1 MLDTNSDSDAREAL
15 HIAIQSGRQTIDELL
30 SSIGNFWGKQV
41 NLKEI
46 KAMSLSRIFEELKR
60 ADQYDNQDNSKY
72 KQTATKL
79 RNLLISSVKNILQKA
94 SHFLEHD
101 DGELNDNVSSTDSRG
116 ESSYHFRSQEKG
128 TQSISLGENDDIST
142 LEDCGNLVKQVEM
155 MTPYLP
161 SDLFGEYQ
169 SHLEE
174 IKRMV
179 DSSKKVHLSRIDAA
193 RSSDANRCH
202 ELIHIFNYYR
212 GKGDFYLMKDTG
224 DVINKVLRSFKEKVT
239 SDLQPG
245 KLWSVLPALIAS
257 FSPWKNYIDS
267 VTLWRSSPFKY
278 SYYLA
283 RTERR
288 WYSSKSREVKLE
300 VDLPIGLFCEV
311 KKKVLSAVH
320 DTIQF
325 ILDKDHSLAVMEPHL
340 DGLILILSDD
350 AGEILSSIS
359 DRDKSVMDQ
368 IGCTIVA
375 VGKSF
380 ALLGQ
385 RVADLLGKVTTIF
398 DHSADPTIEIDDAKC
413 HLSKAS
419 EQIALTRR
427 CVSLFDKVCAQC
439 DSSSVL
445 HSKYRLEL
453 NVMNLSSVSYAAL
466 SGLMNKTVEN
476 LLQIAKASL
485 HGNKILTTPNASDR
499 NSFYRRM
506 QFALVLLIHWDS
518 CQAIV
523 QCCTNTHVHEESV
536 KVKLM
541 AEIETIGVAAD
552 RLVESTDSTQLGIL
566 YDNLRSI
573 NENFIN
579 NDIRDRAM
587 SRMKTIDDLF
597 FENIKKMKERG
608 WLSEEEWHSSTF
620 GNNQYEKIAKELI
633 RMKLVTTQIAHY
645 KKRIDTEFIDQLLK
659 DYKSRNSG
667 AAGAF
672 FFLHLSDHLSAI
684 RTSDAPIAAQ
694 ILGDHAAFYGHKLH
708 LRNEKVLRF
717 TVEDILSTI
726 TGDNED
732 GIIDQALD
740 EGTKDCLLKI
750 SNLFEEDYWAR
761 VGTGLECGKDLE
773 TELAALITMTKDVA
787 RRSDLPQKQKIRMLM
802 ACIFAYWTLDGS
814 KHYQETIS
822 SQGNTLSADGQGPSV
837 KKCRSL
843 LQPHA
848 GQIVGI
854 LRIFGLD
861 EDEDLNLSP
870 RIPTVGK

>member
-15 HIAIQSGRQTIDELL
+15 HIAIQSSRQTIDEVL
-30 SSIGNFWGKQV
+30 SSIGNFCDKQV
-41 NLKEI
+41 NLEEI
-46 KAMSLSRIFEELKR
+46 KAMQPSRIFDELKR
-60 ADQYDNQDNSKY
+60 AEQYDNQDNSKY

-79 RNLLISSVKNILQKA
+79 RNLLISSVKKILEKA

-101 DGELNDNVSSTDSRG
+101 DREFNDNVSSTDSRG

-128 TQSISLGENDDIST
+128 TQSASLWGTDDIST
-142 LEDCGNLVKQVEM
+142 LEDCENFVKQVEM
-155 MTPYLP
+155 LTPYLP

-169 SHLEE
+169 SRLEE
-174 IKRMV
+174 IKSMV
-179 DSSKKVHLSRIDAA
+179 DSSKKAHLSRINAA
-193 RSSDANRCH
+193 ISSDANRCH
-202 ELIHIFNYYR
+202 ELANLFNYYR
-212 GKGDFYLMKDTG
+212 RRRDFYQMKDTG
-224 DVINKVLRSFKEKVT
+224 DAMNRKLRSVTEKVT
-239 SDLQPG
+239 IDLQSG
-245 KLWSVLPALIAS
+245 KLWFVLSALSAS
-257 FSPWKNYIDS
+257 FLHWKKYIDDIS
-267 VTLWRSSPFKY
+267 LWRSSPAKY
-278 SYYLA
+278 SNYLVH
-283 RTERR
+283 TERT
-288 WYSSKSREVKLE
+288 WYVFQSEVKLE
-300 VDLPIGLFCEV
+300 VDNPIRLFRELEEEV
-311 KKKVLSAVH
+311 LRAVH
-320 DTIQF
+320 AAIQF
-325 ILDKDHSLAVMEPHL
+325 IMNQDHSLADMEPHL
-340 DGLILILSDD
+340 DGLILMLSDD
-350 AGEILSSIS
+350 AGEMLSSIS
-359 DRDKSVMDQ
+359 HQDKSVRDQ
-368 IGCTIVA
+368 IGCAIVA

-380 ALLGQ
+380 AQLGQ
-385 RVADLLGKVTTIF
+385 KASDLLGKVNTIF
-398 DHSADPTIEIDDAKC
+398 DHSTDPTFVIDDAKC
-413 HLSKAS
+413 HLLKAS

-445 HSKYRLEL
+445 HSKYRLKL
-453 NVMNLSSVSYAAL
+453 KRMNLSSVSFAAL
-466 SGLMNKTVEN
+466 SGLINKTVEN
-476 LLQIAKASL
+476 LQQIAKSSL
-485 HGNKILTTPNASDR
+485 HGNKILITPNASDR

-506 QFALVLLIHWDS
+506 QFALVLLIYWDS
-518 CQAIV
+518 YQAIV
-523 QCCTNTHVHEESV
+523 QGCANKNFHEESV
-536 KVKLM
+536 KDKLM
-541 AEIETIGVAAD
+541 VEIESIGVAAD

-620 GNNQYEKIAKELI
+620 GNNQYRKIAKELI
-633 RMKLVTTQIAHY
+633 SMKLVTTQIAHY

-672 FFLHLSDHLSAI
+672 FFLDLSNHLSAI

-717 TVEDILSTI
+717 TVEDVLSMI
-726 TGDNED
+726 TGDDKD

-740 EGTKDCLLKI
+740 EGTKDRLLKI

-787 RRSDLPQKQKIRMLM
+787 RRSDLPQKQKIRKLM

-822 SQGNTLSADGQGPSV
+822 SQGNTLSADGQGPSL

-854 LRIFGLD
+854 LRIFGLG
-861 EDEDLNLSP
+861 EDEDLKLSP
-870 RIPTVGK
+870 GTPTVGK

>member
-1 MLDTNSDSDAREAL
+1 M
-15 HIAIQSGRQTIDELL
+15 
-30 SSIGNFWGKQV
+30 
-41 NLKEI
+41 
-46 KAMSLSRIFEELKR
+46 
-60 ADQYDNQDNSKY
+60 
-72 KQTATKL
+72 
-79 RNLLISSVKNILQKA
+79 
-94 SHFLEHD
+94 
-101 DGELNDNVSSTDSRG
+101 
-116 ESSYHFRSQEKG
+116 
-128 TQSISLGENDDIST
+128 
-142 LEDCGNLVKQVEM
+142 
-155 MTPYLP
+155 
-161 SDLFGEYQ
+161 
-169 SHLEE
+169 
-174 IKRMV
+174 
-179 DSSKKVHLSRIDAA
+179 
-193 RSSDANRCH
+193 NR
-202 ELIHIFNYYR
+202 
-212 GKGDFYLMKDTG
+212 
-224 DVINKVLRSFKEKVT
+224 
-239 SDLQPG
+239 
-245 KLWSVLPALIAS
+245 
-257 FSPWKNYIDS
+257 
-267 VTLWRSSPFKY
+267 
-278 SYYLA
+278 
-283 RTERR
+283 
-288 WYSSKSREVKLE
+288 
-300 VDLPIGLFCEV
+300 
-311 KKKVLSAVH
+311 
-320 DTIQF
+320 
-325 ILDKDHSLAVMEPHL
+325 DHSLADMEPHL
-340 DGLILILSDD
+340 DGLILMLSDD
-350 AGEILSSIS
+350 AGEMLSSIS
-359 DRDKSVMDQ
+359 HQDKSVRDQ
-368 IGCTIVA
+368 IGCAIVA

-380 ALLGQ
+380 AQLGQ
-385 RVADLLGKVTTIF
+385 KASDLLGKVNTIF
-398 DHSADPTIEIDDAKC
+398 DHSTDPTFVIDDAKC
-413 HLSKAS
+413 HLLKAS

-445 HSKYRLEL
+445 HSKYRLKL
-453 NVMNLSSVSYAAL
+453 KRMNLSSVSFAAL
-466 SGLMNKTVEN
+466 SGLINKTVEN
-476 LLQIAKASL
+476 LLQIAKSSL
-485 HGNKILTTPNASDR
+485 HGNKILITPNASDR

-506 QFALVLLIHWDS
+506 QFALVLLIYWDS
-518 CQAIV
+518 YQAIV
-523 QCCTNTHVHEESV
+523 QGCANKNFHEESV
-536 KVKLM
+536 KDKLM
-541 AEIETIGVAAD
+541 VEIESIGVAAD

-573 NENFIN
+573 NDNFIN
-579 NDIRDRAM
+579 NDIKDRAM
-587 SRMKTIDDLF
+587 SRMKTIDSLF
-597 FENIKKMKERG
+597 FERIKRMKERG

-633 RMKLVTTQIAHY
+633 SMKLVTTQIAHY

-672 FFLHLSDHLSAI
+672 FFLDLSNHLSAI

-717 TVEDILSTI
+717 TVEDVLSTI

-740 EGTKDCLLKI
+740 EGTKDRLLKI

-822 SQGNTLSADGQGPSV
+822 SQGNTLSADGQGPSL

-861 EDEDLNLSP
+861 EDEDLKLSP
-870 RIPTVGK
+870 GTPTVGK